1 MPEILYAKMNCLCSE
16 SSYDLEFLHM
26 MRGKEGTKMTSV
38 PKINWLE
45 HGQLERMVRLEKL
58 PAFKG
63 LTETV
68 ESSEVGSGRK
78 FIKCL
83 DAKSA

>member
-1 MPEILYAKMNCLCSE
+1 
-16 SSYDLEFLHM
+16 M

-68 ESSEVGSGRK
+68 ESSEVGQWKENSLNVWMLGVCCH
-78 FIKCL
+78 ISL
-83 DAKSA
+83 GVVT